1 MNLIRNAFA
10 ASAVLLAV
18 ASFVFTNVS
27 INITTSETP
36 FLPLSGCLLA
46 DLVCSVCSTEKRK
59 NQNPLGCDRE
69 ALGAN

>member
-18 ASFVFTNVS
+18 VSFVFTNVS

-36 FLPLSGCLLA
+36 LPAAVWLFAGGLGLLGMLYQKKEKLKSAWAVRSSG
-46 DLVCSVCSTEKRK
+46 VS
-59 NQNPLGCDRE
+59 
-69 ALGAN
+69 

>member
-36 FLPLSGCLLA
+36 PAAVWLFAGGLGLLGM
-46 DLVCSVCSTEKRK
+46 LYPKKEKPK
-59 NQNPLGCDRE
+59 S
-69 ALGAN
+69 AWA